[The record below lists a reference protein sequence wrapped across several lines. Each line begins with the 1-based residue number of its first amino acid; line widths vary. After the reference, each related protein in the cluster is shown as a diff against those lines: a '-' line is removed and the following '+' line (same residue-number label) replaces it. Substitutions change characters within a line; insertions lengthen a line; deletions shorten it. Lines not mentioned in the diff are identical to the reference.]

1 LRDGDRR
8 GQAVNLHRVR
18 LAALVLVA
26 LAALPLARAQW
37 RAQAQAHAQSQSQSP
52 PRTQAQP
59 QSQPISQAQ
68 AQPQMPP
75 ADGAP
80 ADPPPALDPAH
91 PILGTWKF
99 VLADGIC
106 AETYHFRRDGTTVVT
121 SGAEVSES
129 VFEISAAPSAR
140 GFYKLV
146 DRITRHNGKKDCTGE
161 TLKVG
166 QQATTFI
173 RIHPSGNLLI
183 FCESE
188 SLDACIGPLNR
199 IPDEEM

>member
-1 LRDGDRR
+1 M
-8 GQAVNLHRVR
+8 NLHRVR

>member
-1 LRDGDRR
+1 LRNGERR
-8 GQAVNLHRVR
+8 GQAVNLHRGR
-18 LAALVLVA
+18 LAALALVA
-26 LAALPLARAQW
+26 FAAVPQ
-37 RAQAQAHAQSQSQSP
+37 AQAQS
-52 PRTQAQP
+52 RLRVQAQP
-59 QSQPISQAQ
+59 QSQQLSQAQ
-68 AQPQMPP
+68 AQPQFP
-75 ADGAP
+75 P
-80 ADPPPALDPAH
+80 ADPPPALDSSH

-140 GFYKLV
+140 GYYKLV